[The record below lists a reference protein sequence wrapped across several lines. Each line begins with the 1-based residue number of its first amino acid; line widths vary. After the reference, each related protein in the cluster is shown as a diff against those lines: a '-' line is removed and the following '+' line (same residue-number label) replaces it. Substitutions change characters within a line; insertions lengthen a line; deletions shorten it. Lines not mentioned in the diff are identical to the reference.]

1 MDKNKIVIDTNIFI
15 SAFLGSKNAKLLLKE
30 IVNDEFI
37 LIMSTEQLNE
47 IREVL
52 NRPKFE
58 KYITHGEIDELIT
71 LLSMKISTP
80 AIYDRIKDCRDVKDN
95 MILEE
100 AVYGNAEYII
110 TGDEDL
116 LVLNPYR
123 WIKIV
128 NLKDFIT
135 EIYEL

>member
-1 MDKNKIVIDTNIFI
+1 MSKTKIVVDTNIFI

-30 IVNDEFI
+30 IINDEFI
-37 LIMSTEQLNE
+37 LIMSNEQLVE
-47 IREVL
+47 VKEVL
-52 NRPKFE
+52 SRPKFQ
-58 KYITHGEIDELIT
+58 KYITPGEIDELIT
-71 LLSMKISTP
+71 LLSMKVIMP
-80 AIYDRIKDCRDVKDN
+80 AIYDKIKDCRDVKDN

-100 AVYGNAEYII
+100 AVYGNAQYII

-128 NLKDFIT
+128 NLRDFLT
-135 EIYEL
+135 EIYDL

>member
-1 MDKNKIVIDTNIFI
+1 MDRIKVVIDTNIFI

-30 IVNDEFI
+30 IINDEFI

-58 KYITHGEIDELIT
+58 KYITPGEIDELVT
-71 LLSMKISTP
+71 LLSMKISIP
-80 AIYDRIKDCRDVKDN
+80 AIYDKIKDCRDIKDN

-100 AVYGNAEYII
+100 AVYGNAQYII

-128 NLKDFIT
+128 NLKDFIK

>member
-1 MDKNKIVIDTNIFI
+1 MDKIKIVVDTNIFI
-15 SAFLGSKNAKLLLKE
+15 SAFLGSKNAKLLFKE

-37 LIMSTEQLNE
+37 LIMSTAQLSE
-47 IREVL
+47 IKDVL
-52 NRPKFE
+52 SRPKFE
-58 KYITHGEIDELIT
+58 RYITPGEVEELIA

-80 AIYDRIKDCRDVKDN
+80 AIYDNIKDCRDVKDN

-100 AVYGNAEYII
+100 AVYGNAQYII